1 MKKLFF
7 LLIIFPVFLTSCQ
20 DVIEVD
26 LEEKEP
32 KLVVEAIGIQ
42 QENNNEGLMKVLL
55 TTTTPFFETSFSYVD
70 NAQVSVI
77 VNEQEFVL
85 SNEFSTEY
93 VDTIPMLENS
103 TYKLRIVYE
112 QEVYEGETQLYA
124 TVPFDYVE
132 QSTNSFSEDFTAINA
147 YFTDPPEL
155 GNNYYFYF
163 KAFGYDAVIDSSD
176 DKLINGNQV
185 STFYS
190 EELESGDVINIKI
203 QGISARFNTYLSTLI
218 QQANDSGS
226 PFSTA
231 SASIR
236 GNIVNTTT
244 PNKFPLGYFRI
255 SQEFQTTYTVE

>member
-7 LLIIFPVFLTSCQ
+7 LLIIFPAFLVSCQ

-26 LEEKEP
+26 LKERAP
-32 KLVVEAIGIQ
+32 KLVIEAVGIQ
-42 QENNNEGLMKVLL
+42 QENANEGLLKVLL
-55 TTTTPFFETSFSYVD
+55 TTTTPFFDTSASYVS
-70 NAQVSVI
+70 NAQVSVF
-77 VNEQEFVL
+77 VNEQEYVL
-85 SNEFSTEY
+85 SNEYSIEY
-93 VDTIPMLENS
+93 MDSIPMLENS
-103 TYKLRIVYE
+103 TYTLRIVYD
-112 QEVYEGETQLYA
+112 QEVYEGETELFS

-132 QSTNSFSEDFTAINA
+132 QSTNSFSEDYTAINA

-163 KAFGYDAVIDSSD
+163 QAADFNAVFDTTD

-190 EELESGDVINIKI
+190 EELQSGDVVNIKI
-203 QGISARFNTYLSTLI
+203 QGVSARYSTYLSTVL
-218 QQANDSGS
+218 QQSNDSGS

-231 SASIR
+231 SASVR
-236 GNIVNTTT
+236 GNMVNTTT

-255 SQEFQTTYTVE
+255 SQEYQTTYTVE